1 MADYRMNGNELR
13 YRSNRRIAIVKAN
26 AIFDPSHRKGLGQG
40 GDLILSNWPEIAC
53 FSTVST

>member
-1 MADYRMNGNELR
+1 VLVG
-13 YRSNRRIAIVKAN
+13 
-26 AIFDPSHRKGLGQG
+26 HQG